1 MKFVASP
8 AVDRS
13 EHARHG
19 IQFAAPLRRFARV
32 TAKSAT
38 LKAAD
43 AVNNATFC
51 LSQNRCSL
59 ATGAPGCR
67 GDGRMTGDAAS
78 TARLG
83 VAEGALGSAP
93 VAAPCAQRERQ
104 AQHTAMAEA
113 TRRTHSGRRRE
124 VIRARRAPRAAHGD
138 GRSNA
143 SHTFRQA
150 AGSHTCSPSPARSTQ
165 AGATGHP
172 RAQY

>member
-124 VIRARRAPRAAHGD
+124 VIRARRAPRAAHKQAQLGIHAPSI
-138 GRSNA
+138 RIAA
-143 SHTFRQA
+143 SYSVSA
-150 AGSHTCSPSPARSTQ
+150 A
-165 AGATGHP
+165 
-172 RAQY
+172 